1 MSQSRYFYSYMYF
14 SFFRMGWCRGW
25 IHILTL
31 FLSLSLSTPLSPLDS
46 PWRNILS
53 PSSPSPTNHL
63 SIPPNLFCPT
73 ILDPEQTIQAYNAF
87 NRLLLL
93 LDTVQFTTNKDAIFR
108 NKTTTPPTVTYL
120 VKTDSLTTAIEQCKS
135 SGNLFKIYSKNWNHV
150 KYLLENYA
158 ITYKTNFAINLDIL
172 EDKPITSDGHAI
184 TIQGQTFNKNH
195 PFLIFTP
202 KGQALGSPSD
212 TTTSIIC
219 SQIDDKQLPTQMNV
233 IKTAV
238 ETQIIALQTAAAQ
251 IRQALHQTIPKFSN
265 FSLQIS
271 TNQSAQLIR
280 LTKANPRPDCI
291 KSFISIT
298 PTISNYSLPLIVTPT
313 NLEISTELLEDR
325 LIDLIYYTTK
335 VQEILQ
341 IMNSQ
346 DKDSPTITLTYSL
359 KSYSDL
365 FNLLPSSSPAKSL
378 LLILISIVAGTIL
391 FLLLCFCLFFL
402 LARRGSRLLRRT
414 PDEQSTTFN
423 LQLVNSHP
431 TLPPT
436 APMLSL
442 H

>member
-1 MSQSRYFYSYMYF
+1 MYF

-53 PSSPSPTNHL
+53 PSSPNPTNHL

>member
-1 MSQSRYFYSYMYF
+1 MYF

>member
-1 MSQSRYFYSYMYF
+1 MYF

-63 SIPPNLFCPT
+63 SIPPKLFCPT

>member
-1 MSQSRYFYSYMYF
+1 
-14 SFFRMGWCRGW
+14 MGWCRGW

-280 LTKANPRPDCI
+280 LTKADPRSDCI

>member
-1 MSQSRYFYSYMYF
+1 
-14 SFFRMGWCRGW
+14 MGWCRGW